1 MYIYIYDIAIVNCE
15 LLNDKFLYSDFLTD
29 QRGLFLLINV
39 CIYNYVCVYICIY
52 NIAII
57 NCDLLND
64 KIPCSDFL
72 TDLTGSFLFII
83 ICIYMNIY
91 MCI

>member
-1 MYIYIYDIAIVNCE
+1 MKGGSRYQVSLDNSVIEQNNNSSFVINMHTDIIE
-15 LLNDKFLYSDFLTD
+15 S
-29 QRGLFLLINV
+29 
-39 CIYNYVCVYICIY
+39 

-72 TDLTGSFLFII
+72 TDLTGLFLLVIMYI
-83 ICIYMNIY
+83 HGYENIY
-91 MCI
+91 N